1 MGPPV
6 GPHSTPAPAGT
17 TAIPGL
23 IPDLIARLPWP
34 RWAII
39 VIAVAAGVLMVSC
52 LLCAVCCCRRRG
64 HRKKPRD
71 REAVGLGSPQGTTS
85 SHLVQPDVDTSET
98 APEDAQHWGRLQLSL
113 EYDFSRQEIKVGLK
127 QAADLRA
134 CGPGGTA
141 DPYARVSL
149 STQAGHSHETR
160 VHRGTLCP
168 AFQETCCFHIPQEEL
183 AGATLRVQVLGSKR
197 FSAPEALGELSLPL
211 GAVDLQ
217 HVLEQWYQLGPPGAA
232 EPEPSGELCLS
243 LRYVPSSGR
252 MTVVVLEARGLS
264 PGLADPYVKVQLML
278 NQRKWRKRKTS
289 ARKGTASP
297 YFNEAFTFLVPFSQI
312 QALSTGHQDGGKRNR
327 AITARRQHLK
337 SVMLQIAA
345 TELEKEEGRRESEK
359 QNYLSEHC
367 PPLHLPSSMSEV
379 QELCKQ
385 LHAKID
391 AAEEEKYDMEVRV
404 QKSTKELEDMNQ
416 KLFDLRGKF
425 KRPPLRRVR
434 MSADA
439 MLKALLGSKH
449 KVCMDLRANLK
460 QVKKEDTEKE
470 RDLRDVGD
478 WRKNIEEKSG
488 MEGRKKMFETE
499 S

>member
-1 MGPPV
+1 MRGPYEYRILPHRCKVAWGKHGPRCDPLVAGQDDKSDKLGCVTANIQSDPV
-6 GPHSTPAPAGT
+6 
-17 TAIPGL
+17 
-23 IPDLIARLPWP
+23 R
-34 RWAII
+34 
-39 VIAVAAGVLMVSC
+39 
-52 LLCAVCCCRRRG
+52 
-64 HRKKPRD
+64 
-71 REAVGLGSPQGTTS
+71 
-85 SHLVQPDVDTSET
+85 
-98 APEDAQHWGRLQLSL
+98 
-113 EYDFSRQEIKVGLK
+113 VGLK
-127 QAADLRA
+127 QAADLRPGA
-134 CGPGGTA
+134 PGGTA
-141 DPYARVSL
+141 HPYARLSL
-149 STQAGHSHETR
+149 SPDAGRVHETK

-168 AFQETCCFHIPQEEL
+168 AFEETCSFHPEQTEEL
-183 AGATLRVQVLGSKR
+183 C
-197 FSAPEALGELSLPL
+197 FSL
-211 GAVDLQ
+211 
-217 HVLEQWYQLGPPGAA
+217 H
-232 EPEPSGELCLS
+232 
-243 LRYVPSSGR
+243 YVPGSGR
-252 MTVVVLEARGLS
+252 LTVVVLEARGLS
-264 PGLADPYVKVQLML
+264 PVLADPYVKIQLML
-278 NQRKWRKRKTS
+278 NQRKWKRRKTS
-289 ARKGTASP
+289 ARKGTATP

-312 QALSTGHQDGGKRNR
+312 QSVDLVLAVWAQGPQLRAEPVGKAISSGSHDGGKRNR

-345 TELEKEEGRRESEK
+345 TELEKEEGRREAEK

-367 PPLHLPSSMSEV
+367 PPLHLPGSMSEV
-379 QELCKQ
+379 QELCRQ

-391 AAEEEKYDMEVRV
+391 AAEEEKYDMEVRM

>member
-1 MGPPV
+1 MPLLGGGQGGGPQAR
-6 GPHSTPAPAGT
+6 GW
-17 TAIPGL
+17 
-23 IPDLIARLPWP
+23 DARLS
-34 RWAII
+34 AQ
-39 VIAVAAGVLMVSC
+39 
-52 LLCAVCCCRRRG
+52 
-64 HRKKPRD
+64 D
-71 REAVGLGSPQGTTS
+71 RTMG
-85 SHLVQPDVDTSET
+85 D
-98 APEDAQHWGRLQLSL
+98 
-113 EYDFSRQEIKVGLK
+113 
-127 QAADLRA
+127 
-134 CGPGGTA
+134 
-141 DPYARVSL
+141 
-149 STQAGHSHETR
+149 
-160 VHRGTLCP
+160 
-168 AFQETCCFHIPQEEL
+168 EE
-183 AGATLRVQVLGSKR
+183 
-197 FSAPEALGELSLPL
+197 
-211 GAVDLQ
+211 
-217 HVLEQWYQLGPPGAA
+217 
-232 EPEPSGELCLS
+232 
-243 LRYVPSSGR
+243 
-252 MTVVVLEARGLS
+252 
-264 PGLADPYVKVQLML
+264 
-278 NQRKWRKRKTS
+278 
-289 ARKGTASP
+289 
-297 YFNEAFTFLVPFSQI
+297 
-312 QALSTGHQDGGKRNR
+312 KRNR

-345 TELEKEEGRRESEK
+345 TELEKEEGRREAEK

-367 PPLHLPSSMSEV
+367 PPLHLPGSMSEV
-379 QELCKQ
+379 QELCRQ

-391 AAEEEKYDMEVRV
+391 AAEEEKYDMEVRM